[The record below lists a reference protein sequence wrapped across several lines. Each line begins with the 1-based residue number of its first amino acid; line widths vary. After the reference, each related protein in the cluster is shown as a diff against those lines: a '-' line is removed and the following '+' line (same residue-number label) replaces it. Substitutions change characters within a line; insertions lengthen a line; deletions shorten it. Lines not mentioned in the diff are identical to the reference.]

1 MVVITPLCKPF
12 TDSNMSISPPVVPQ
26 SPVAAVNQNAGHAPF
41 SNGIF
46 SALNAINLF
55 GSNFSL
61 NMSFKLSMHW
71 SYPACTQP
79 EDET

>member
-1 MVVITPLCKPF
+1 MVVSIPLFSPL
-12 TDSNMSISPPVVPQ
+12 TVSYMSISPPVVPQ
-26 SPVAAVNQNAGHAPF
+26 DPVAGSNQNAGHAPF

-71 SYPACTQP
+71 LVPYFTQP
-79 EDET
+79 

>member
-46 SALNAINLF
+46 SALNATILF
-55 GSNFSL
+55 GSNFSFQT
-61 NMSFKLSMHW
+61 SFKLSMHW
-71 SYPACTQP
+71 LFPAYTQP
-79 EDET
+79 